1 MMYKGE
7 EIVKPLRDTMKK
19 LAEEAHN
26 AKYCGETR
34 QGKLVD
40 ASGETH
46 WGIVG
51 QCNGRTADGG
61 TQQDK
66 ARQTFHWRMTKHALV
81 KKGIVENKDGN
92 ANCTCGKVET
102 QWHTMPSC
110 KENGLPALR
119 KRYAKRRKASMDKLK
134 MPARI
139 QTCFIEN
146 LEPDEKGCYPDWSAA
161 SAGKYKY
168 EFKHRMENVVKQME
182 THTGAAIHWFQNGH
196 PMKSMIEWHDEILGA
211 WLGLMRNSS
220 TNSAKKGTEVK
231 RQETAAI

>member
-1 MMYKGE
+1 
-7 EIVKPLRDTMKK
+7 MKK

-34 QGKLVD
+34 QGKRVG
-40 ASGETH
+40 ASDEAH

-61 TQQDK
+61 APYDK
-66 ARQTFHWRMTKHALV
+66 ARQTYHWLMTKHALV

-119 KRYAKRRKASMDKLK
+119 KRYAKRRKAMMDKLK

-139 QTCFIEN
+139 QTCFIDN
-146 LEPDEKGCYPDWSAA
+146 LEPD
-161 SAGKYKY
+161 
-168 EFKHRMENVVKQME
+168 
-182 THTGAAIHWFQNGH
+182 
-196 PMKSMIEWHDEILGA
+196 L
-211 WLGLMRNSS
+211 
-220 TNSAKKGTEVK
+220 
-231 RQETAAI
+231 